1 MRNGINEDREEKE
14 TTEDSQKE
22 MRRKEHLERCR
33 LTGSRKRRKLRE
45 YKEQEMK
52 EESCY
57 CLYDYSSEVL
67 THKFLSF
74 TDVGGV
80 FLFFV
85 FFPQSSHHLQSVPM
99 RRTVSLQTHI
109 YS

>member
-14 TTEDSQKE
+14 TTEDSQEE

-52 EESCY
+52 EELCY
-57 CLYDYSSEVL
+57 CLYDYSSEEL

-74 TDVGGV
+74 TDVGGGGG
-80 FLFFV
+80 V
-85 FFPQSSHHLQSVPM
+85 FFAQSSHHLQFVPV
-99 RRTVSLQTHI
+99 RKTVSLQTHMH
-109 YS
+109 S